1 MQVYFFE
8 CAGED
13 AKEMLKI
20 LQERLESLP
29 TIHSTRLL
37 KNTKQAQLFLLVV
50 EASEEPHVE
59 VPQGARVWSFV
70 ETES

>member
-13 AKEMLKI
+13 AKAMLKI

-50 EASEEPHVE
+50 EASEEPHVSL
-59 VPQGARVWSFV
+59 PKDIRVWAFE
-70 ETES
+70 ETR

>member
-1 MQVYFFE
+1 
-8 CAGED
+8 
-13 AKEMLKI
+13 MLKI

-50 EASEEPHVE
+50 EASEEPHVSL
-59 VPQGARVWSFV
+59 PKDIRVWAFE
-70 ETES
+70 ETR